1 MGLGSSL
8 QIGRTGLAASQAAI
22 EVAGNNLANIATRG
36 YHRQSISLAP
46 ERAQEIRQGVFS
58 GRGVN
63 VQQILRHVDEAL
75 EGRVRNGIANQAGS
89 AAREEVLKQIEALE
103 NEFSDVDLSSH
114 LNTFFN
120 AWSALAN
127 NPGDNSMRSVVVQE
141 GTTLTQFIQTLKH
154 GLVDVRLQ
162 VDKSLDSAVA
172 AANDLLNRIANIN
185 DHIVVQE
192 GGNGHAPSLR
202 DERGIMLAELA
213 KYLDISINEHRSGAV
228 DVFVGSLPVILN
240 GDSRG
245 LEIERRS
252 IEGDLQISVVV
263 ADDGSAIKSASG
275 RIGSLLT
282 SRTTDV
288 NNGIDVL
295 DAFANDLIF
304 QVNRVHSQGQGLE
317 HYDHL
322 VGTYRVFDTTVALND
337 VDSGLKFDIGHGS
350 FHLHVTQLSTGQRV
364 THAVNVDLDGIGG
377 NDTTLDDLA
386 LAISAVPNVTGS
398 VTTDGRLDIAT
409 NGNDFQVSF
418 SDDSSGVLAGLGI
431 NTFLTGVNA
440 ADIAVAEGVRT
451 NLQRVAAAQG
461 HDPSDNGNALAM
473 VALRTQPLSALNNLS
488 LSEAWTTHVEEYAT
502 RLSQVSGQRNADT
515 IVRESLEAQ
524 QQQTSGVN
532 ADEEAINLLTFQRT
546 YQGSARFLQVV
557 DELIDTLLALL

>member
-46 ERAQEIRQGVFS
+46 ERSQEIQQGVFS
-58 GRGVN
+58 GRGVS

-120 AWSALAN
+120 AWSELAN
-127 NPGDNSMRSVVVQE
+127 NPADNSLRSVVVQE
-141 GTTLTQFIQTLKH
+141 GATLTQFIQTLKH
-154 GLVDVRLQ
+154 GLTDVRLG
-162 VDKSLDSAVA
+162 VDQSLDGAVA

-185 DHIVVQE
+185 DHIVARE
-192 GGNGHAPSLR
+192 GGHGHASSLR

-213 KYLDISINEHRSGAV
+213 EYLDISINEHRSGAV

-240 GDSRG
+240 GESRG
-245 LEIERRS
+245 LEIKRRLT
-252 IEGDLQISVVV
+252 EGDLQLSVVV
-263 ADDGSAIKSASG
+263 ADDGSVIKSTSG

-282 SRTTDV
+282 SRATDV
-288 NNGIDVL
+288 NDGIDVL

-317 HYDHL
+317 HYDQL
-322 VGTYRVFDTTVALND
+322 AGAYRVLDTTVALND
-337 VDSGLKFDIGHGS
+337 VDAGLKFDIGHGS
-350 FHLHVTQLSTGQRV
+350 FHLHVTQRSTGQRV
-364 THAVNVDLDGIGG
+364 THTVNVDLDGIGG

-440 ADIAVAEGVRT
+440 TDIAVSEGVRT
-451 NLQRVAAAQG
+451 NLHRVAAAQG
-461 HDPSDNGNALAM
+461 HDLSDNGNALAM

-488 LSEAWTTHVEEYAT
+488 FSEAWATHVEEYAT

>member
-46 ERAQEIRQGVFS
+46 ERSQEIQQGVFS
-58 GRGVN
+58 GRGVS

-120 AWSALAN
+120 AWSELAN
-127 NPGDNSMRSVVVQE
+127 NPADNSLRSVVVQE

-154 GLVDVRLQ
+154 GLADVRQ
-162 VDKSLDSAVA
+162 GVDKSLDGAVA

-185 DHIVVQE
+185 DHIVARE
-192 GGNGHAPSLR
+192 GGHGHAPSLR

-213 KYLDISINEHRSGAV
+213 EYLDISTNEHRSGAV

-240 GDSRG
+240 GESRG
-245 LEIERRS
+245 LEIKRRS

-263 ADDGSAIKSASG
+263 ADDDSAIKSTSG

-282 SRTTDV
+282 SRAIDV
-288 NNGIDVL
+288 NDGIDVL

-317 HYDHL
+317 HYDQL
-322 VGTYRVFDTTVALND
+322 AGTYRVFDTTMALND
-337 VDSGLKFDIGHGS
+337 VDAGLKFDIGHGS
-350 FHLHVTQLSTGQRV
+350 FHLHVTQRSTGQRV
-364 THAVNVDLDGIGG
+364 THTVTVDLDGIGG

-440 ADIAVAEGVRT
+440 TDIAVSEGIRT
-451 NLQRVAAAQG
+451 NLHRVAAAQG
-461 HDPSDNGNALAM
+461 HDLSDNGNALAM

-488 LSEAWTTHVEEYAT
+488 LSEAWTTHVAEYAT